1 MRREHSNRG
10 NFGKGVWFENAS
22 EIARLKRGCE

>member
-22 EIARLKRGCE
+22 EICAPEARV